1 MFTSGERTF
10 AIFDLFFIIILL
22 LAIAQIIISVILR
35 SQVNS
40 KLEDFKYS
48 IKEVKDIPISSV
60 DSIVFTKNK
69 TNNEYNPNTP
79 NLGLAG
85 ELILVC
91 YSGYCTEKITE
102 TRNNSECSKDD
113 DIEDCEDE
121 FNEYKYEKDIIDYKC
136 SFQCFESKENEC
148 NNCFSSQNYISLK
161 GRCSRNTND
170 IYNKEKYC
178 LSNNVIYFWKGEKYD
193 PEGIN
198 RGYTYLKNAKLKN
211 EECPKGYTKNCGIID
226 DNENKLCISNNL
238 ECPINIISEKKINN
252 SNSYFKVGNKTF
264 YYDFDE
270 NSKNK
275 KIIAGLYVDT
285 DIYLNIE
292 EEDYIILDT
301 YTISRLLEENKI
313 LYKDVNLGF
322 DPYTDKN
329 IDQKGKS
336 YLKIKYNAKNVDL
349 ISLREKNNTYFKNK
363 NIQDNLIS
371 PVTKKYKTFNMLGII
386 GYSFFI
392 FIIVILMLISCC
404 DKLNEDEEGK
414 NYKILINQ
422 RNFLCCFIPL
432 SIIFVIITIFPTIK
446 YFSISGKLNEINKD
460 LNISFLKLCNKIFI
474 ILSFSLYG
482 IILLFIVIIC
492 IYRKKKKDL
501 SNKGTEKKDENN
513 NTTNNN
519 TTINNTTNNSNTPGK
534 LDV

>member
-10 AIFDLFFIIILL
+10 TIFDLFFIIILL
-22 LAIAQIIISVILR
+22 LAIAQIIISIILR

-48 IKEVKDIPISSV
+48 VREVEDIPISSV

-69 TNNEYNPNTP
+69 TNFEYNPSTP

-85 ELILVC
+85 ELILDC
-91 YSGYCTEKITE
+91 YSGYCTEEITE
-102 TRNNSECSKDD
+102 TRYNEFCERDD
-113 DIEDCEDE
+113 DGFEDCEKE
-121 FNEYKYEKDIIDYKC
+121 PYEYKYKKDIIDYKC
-136 SFQCFESKENEC
+136 SFQCFESKANEC
-148 NNCFSSQNYISLK
+148 NHCFSSPYYISLK

-170 IYNKEKYC
+170 IYNKQKYC
-178 LSNNVIYFWKGEKYD
+178 LSNNVIYFWKEEKYE

-198 RGYTYLKNAKLKN
+198 RGYTYLKNARLKN

-226 DNENKLCISNNL
+226 DNENKLCISNYL
-238 ECPINIISEKKINN
+238 KCPINIISEEKLNN
-252 SNSYFKVGNKTF
+252 SNSYCEVGNKTF
-264 YYDFDE
+264 YYDFDA

-285 DIYLNIE
+285 DIYLNKK

-301 YTISRLLEENKI
+301 YTISGLLKENQN
-313 LYKDVNLGF
+313 LYKDINLGF
-322 DPYTDKN
+322 DPYIDKN
-329 IDQKGKS
+329 IHHRGKS
-336 YLKIKYNAKNVDL
+336 YLKIKYNEKKVDL

-371 PVTKKYKTFNMLGII
+371 PVTKKYKAFNILGII

-392 FIIVILMLISCC
+392 FIIVILMLISCGN
-404 DKLNEDEEGK
+404 KSTKDE
-414 NYKILINQ
+414 NYKISINQ
-422 RNFLCCFIPL
+422 RNFLCCFIPISIVL
-432 SIIFVIITIFPTIK
+432 IIFTIFPTIK
-446 YFSISGKLNEINKD
+446 YLNVSGKLSEINKD

-501 SNKGTEKKDENN
+501 SNKRTEKKDEI
-513 NTTNNN
+513 NNN
-519 TTINNTTNNSNTPGK
+519 TTINNITNNSNSNTK
-534 LDV
+534 NDL